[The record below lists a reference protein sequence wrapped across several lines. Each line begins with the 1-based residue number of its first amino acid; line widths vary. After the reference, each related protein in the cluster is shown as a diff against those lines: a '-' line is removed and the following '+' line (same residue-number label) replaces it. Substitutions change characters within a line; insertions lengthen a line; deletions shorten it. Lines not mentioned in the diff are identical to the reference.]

1 MKYLQIL
8 TLVLIGI
15 ACGDDGD
22 GQQHSLSFQ
31 DLDVVTGIDLTDAS
45 GALVGLWRS
54 PNQNTGGSTAFP
66 NPAGDVVNL
75 AVNPSSIAGIQEVL
89 VVPATCLLD
98 RSTTDI
104 PLKSLSLSYTRDEVA
119 SLSAKTILLDTNPS
133 TLQLDLSDLTTGF
146 YKVFYIAT
154 DDNLYWINVYK
165 DASLAGQPVL
175 SFQALDQA
183 CD

>member
-8 TLVLIGI
+8 TLVLIG
-15 ACGDDGD
+15 
-22 GQQHSLSFQ
+22 
-31 DLDVVTGIDLTDAS
+31 
-45 GALVGLWRS
+45 
-54 PNQNTGGSTAFP
+54 
-66 NPAGDVVNL
+66 
-75 AVNPSSIAGIQEVL
+75 
-89 VVPATCLLD
+89 